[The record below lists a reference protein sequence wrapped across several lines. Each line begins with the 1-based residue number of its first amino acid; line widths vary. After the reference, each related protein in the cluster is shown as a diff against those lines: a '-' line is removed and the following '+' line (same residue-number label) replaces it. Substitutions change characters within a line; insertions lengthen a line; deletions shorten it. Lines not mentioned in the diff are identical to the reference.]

1 MLKSPLLLLVPL
13 IFAAGC
19 ATQKPVQPLPA
30 SCPAPVQLPPLASQP
45 DSVTGL
51 SFLTELETVLFG
63 SQNAQTPFDYSLQPA
78 NGSMKLPAKHP

>member
-1 MLKSPLLLLVPL
+1 MPKLPLLLLAPL

-19 ATQKPVQPLPA
+19 ATQKAVQPLPA
-30 SCPAPVQLPPLASQP
+30 SCPAPVQLPPLARQP

-78 NGSMKLPAKHP
+78 NGSTTLRGKQ